1 MSGDRLNHAGIVAAV
16 PDVHVQVIASGADR
30 DAVRAV
36 SADVV
41 VCADGGVD
49 VAVAAG
55 CAVDLVVGDMDSASS
70 EALAAV
76 EGTAVVQRADVDK
89 DETDLEL
96 ALIAAGERGATQ
108 ITVHVADGGRL
119 DHQLANVAVLA
130 SPRWVPARIDAHI
143 GTERAWIVRGDR
155 ELPVP
160 VGAPFALLPM
170 GGSARVSTT
179 GVRWPLEDEWLD
191 ATEARGIS
199 NEVVATPVRVQVAE
213 GVVLAVSSAQAT

>member
-1 MSGDRLNHAGIVAAV
+1 MSGERLSNAGIVAAV

-30 DAVRAV
+30 EAVAAV
-36 SADVV
+36 TADVV

-49 VAVAAG
+49 VAVEAG
-55 CAVDLVVGDMDSASS
+55 CSVDLVIGDMDSASS

-76 EGTAVVQRADVDK
+76 APTAVVQRADVDK
-89 DETDLEL
+89 NETDLEL
-96 ALIAAGERGATQ
+96 ALTAAGERGATH
-108 ITVHVADGGRL
+108 ITVHLADGGRL
-119 DHQLANVAVLA
+119 DHQFANIAVLA

-143 GTERAWIVRGDR
+143 GTGRAWVVRGDR

-170 GGSARVSTT
+170 GGSARVTST
-179 GVRWPLEDEWLD
+179 GVRWPLDDEWLD
-191 ATEARGIS
+191 ATGARGIS